1 MQEEQKISQNIEPE
15 ERCNPKYMPLPSDNL
30 DDFEIVGDIEAG
42 QAIKASIRYF
52 KSVVAGSPQDDI
64 LESVESVTAKMIF
77 NHMKLNIDRA
87 LKEYFTNHKNGKKG
101 GAPKGNQNA
110 RKKKRPEP
118 EQEPEE
124 VAEDLTDEA
133 EPVPDP
139 DPEPDRE
146 PEPDEPLVID
156 SFIEWRIAKM
166 FQELYRKPNNFA
178 DFHGEQLA
186 ELLAYMAI
194 SGSFVQWLEQVNEL
208 DTLDAVREL
217 SKREFGAD
225 TPDKDYEAEFMG
237 AKDAA
242 LNIIQYSIDSI
253 LAAIEEYNELKNR

>member
-1 MQEEQKISQNIEPE
+1 MSEENKTDRRNPEFVAITFSLIESFPKMSKEQAGDAIQTIS
-15 ERCNPKYMPLPSDNL
+15 KYAISIVNGKPAEI
-30 DDFEIVGDIEAG
+30 DDLSNEIC
-42 QAIKASIRYF
+42 SIMALGCA
-52 KSVVAGSPQDDI
+52 KS
-64 LESVESVTAKMIF
+64 T
-77 NHMKLNIDRA
+77 IDRT
-87 LKEYFTNHKNGKKG
+87 LNQFFIKSENGKKG

-156 SFIEWRIAKM
+156 SIAEWRIARM
-166 FQELYRKPNNFA
+166 FTELYRKPNNFA
-178 DFHGEQLA
+178 DFHGGQLA
-186 ELLAYMAI
+186 ELLAYMSI
-194 SGSFVQWLEQVNEL
+194 SGSFSQWLEQLNEL

-217 SKREFGAD
+217 SKREFYD
-225 TPDKDYEAEFMG
+225 ETPDKDYEAEFMS
-237 AKDAA
+237 AKETA
-242 LNIIQYSIDSI
+242 LNIIQYSIGST
-253 LAAIEEYNELKNR
+253 LAAIEEYIERQ

>member
-1 MQEEQKISQNIEPE
+1 MSEENKSARRNPEFVAITFSLIESFPKMSKEQAGDAIQTIS
-15 ERCNPKYMPLPSDNL
+15 KY
-30 DDFEIVGDIEAG
+30 
-42 QAIKASIRYF
+42 AI
-52 KSVVAGSPQDDI
+52 SVVNGKPAEIDDLSNEI
-64 LESVESVTAKMIF
+64 CSIMALGCAKST
-77 NHMKLNIDRA
+77 IDRT
-87 LKEYFTNHKNGKKG
+87 LNQFFIKSENGKKG

-118 EQEPEE
+118 EPEE
-124 VAEDLTDEA
+124 VAEALTDEA

-156 SFIEWRIAKM
+156 SFIEWRIAKT
-166 FQELYRKPNNFA
+166 FTELYRKPNNFA

-186 ELLAYMAI
+186 ELLAYMTI

-225 TPDKDYEAEFMG
+225 TPDKDYEAEFMS
-237 AKDAA
+237 AKEAA
-242 LNIIQYSIDSI
+242 LNIIQYSIGST
-253 LAAIEEYNELKNR
+253 LAAIEEYNERQ